1 MKNSWLRKYLPI
13 FIISLTITSFAE
25 EKKEKDYKEYV
36 LLEDFESIKIT
47 NQSFRIQANTNYL
60 PDVRMS
66 KTLISPDLISNT
78 SLLIRIPR
86 EGTGIPI
93 DLFFPKP
100 YSIEEYIIEFE
111 FYVYSNQASGELFM
125 YLLDTHFQKHQIRI
139 ANLNFDGW
147 KNFKIQIG
155 NKISQRNY
163 ILEKPSSVKL
173 VGLQLN
179 LTKKET
185 KEREDIIAIDDIFII
200 KRKKY
205 ELPQEGLEI
214 FH

>member
-1 MKNSWLRKYLPI
+1 
-13 FIISLTITSFAE
+13 
-25 EKKEKDYKEYV
+25 
-36 LLEDFESIKIT
+36 
-47 NQSFRIQANTNYL
+47 
-60 PDVRMS
+60 
-66 KTLISPDLISNT
+66 
-78 SLLIRIPR
+78 
-86 EGTGIPI
+86 
-93 DLFFPKP
+93 
-100 YSIEEYIIEFE
+100 
-111 FYVYSNQASGELFM
+111 M

>member
-100 YSIEEYIIEFE
+100 YSIEDYIIEFE
-111 FYVYSNQASGELFM
+111 FYVYSNQASGELF
-125 YLLDTHFQKHQIRI
+125 
-139 ANLNFDGW
+139 
-147 KNFKIQIG
+147 IG